1 MVSQSSSYLL
11 RCDESI
17 SSPLTTHGHRP
28 ERDIRKEEEEG
39 KKRGIEEKKTKRNS
53 EGREGTPESTRDSR
67 RDMHARVRGHP
78 IGALRWTGASWRE
91 ETL

>member
-28 ERDIRKEEEEG
+28 ERDIREEEEEG
-39 KKRGIEEKKTKRNS
+39 KKRGKKKRRQRETVKEERVHQRVQETVG
-53 EGREGTPESTRDSR
+53 EICMQEYVVIPLGR
-67 RDMHARVRGHP
+67 
-78 IGALRWTGASWRE
+78 
-91 ETL
+91 